1 MIPLYVLHSVSGQ
14 PVAYLELFIPRK
26 GRGAKVVVVCF
37 LVQLLV
43 LIFTRPSYDS
53 LGKPHVAFS
62 C

>member
-1 MIPLYVLHSVSGQ
+1 MIPLYVLHSVSG
-14 PVAYLELFIPRK
+14 ELRT
-26 GRGAKVVVVCF
+26 GRRGAKVVVVCF

-43 LIFTRPSYDS
+43 LIFTRPSYES